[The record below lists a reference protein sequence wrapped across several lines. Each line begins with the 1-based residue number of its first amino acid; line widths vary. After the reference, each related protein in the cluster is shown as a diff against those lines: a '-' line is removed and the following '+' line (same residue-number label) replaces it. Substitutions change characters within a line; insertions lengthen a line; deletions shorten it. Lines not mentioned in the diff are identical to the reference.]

1 MMVEMTGA
9 WPSLRRL
16 SIAVVLALALTG
28 LVKTQAVNAVTA
40 SQSTRIPQ
48 LVTGVAG
55 TPFAFVVSTNNTEC
69 AKEPCLQ
76 LQRTSDNGAHFTTLT
91 LPPIGLASGSAL
103 GNLSQL
109 IFTSS
114 MDGYASLNKA
124 SSFVWYM
131 TTDGARS
138 WHLVS
143 VTPGESI
150 LQLVPTPHELYAV
163 VAHCVKRYTC
173 TDYRVAR
180 SALRAD
186 SWATVPMPTQLL
198 KGGFNLAAYGSN
210 VWINLESPGSPL
222 LFSSHNE
229 GRTFVRS
236 SASPLASVSS
246 CYLIPMSTEAVWAEC
261 PTGMDVSFFH
271 SSDGGAHWI
280 SISRYAYGGTGG
292 GAFDPVS
299 SSLAYL
305 NFGIF
310 TSRRVKKDLYVITN
324 SGHEMTAVGNLAC
337 TITNEIVFSNAT
349 RGLAICQKNGTESS
363 TSLLRTSD
371 GGREWAK
378 VRLT

>member
-55 TPFAFVVSTNNTEC
+55 TPFTFVVSTNNTEC

-114 MDGYASLNKA
+114 TDGYASLNNA
-124 SSFVWYM
+124 SAFVWYM

-143 VTPGESI
+143 VAPGDSI
-150 LQLVPTPHELYAV
+150 LRLVPTHNELYAV
-163 VAHCVKRYTC
+163 IAHCVKFTC
-173 TDYRVAR
+173 TDYRMVR
-180 SALRAD
+180 SALSA
-186 SWATVPMPTQLL
+186 STWTSMTMPTQSF
-198 KGGFNLAAYGSN
+198 KDGFTLAAFGSD
-210 VWINLESPGSPL
+210 VWLNLQGPGSPL
-222 LFSSHNE
+222 LFTSHDE
-229 GRTFVRS
+229 GRTFTRS
-236 SASPLASVSS
+236 TASPLASVSGCGLTPTS
-246 CYLIPMSTEAVWAEC
+246 PTTVWAEC
-261 PTGMDVSFFH
+261 PTGMDVSFFR
-271 SSDGGAHWI
+271 SSDAGTHWT
-280 SISRYAYGGTGG
+280 SISRYEFSGTGG

-305 NFGIF
+305 NFGVYS
-310 TSRRVKKDLYVITN
+310 TRAKDLYVITN
-324 SGHEMTAVGNLAC
+324 SGRQMTAVGYLAC
-337 TITNEIVFSNAT
+337 TTTNELVFSDAT
-349 RGLAICQKNGTESS
+349 HGLAICETNGSATS
-363 TSLLRTSD
+363 TTDLLRTSD
-371 GGREWAK
+371 GGRQWSK
-378 VRLT
+378 VSVS